1 MRIRLLNFIIVGI
14 LFSITS
20 CDIVNPEEPIP
31 AYLVIPEFILN
42 TELATEGT
50 NSHKITE
57 AHIFVAN
64 ELIGVF
70 TLPATVPVLAEGVQE
85 VQIFPA
91 IRPNGLGDIT
101 EIYPFYRRYQTT
113 VDFVPGNIETIIP
126 VTEYSDNVK
135 FFFEPQESFE
145 DGTFA
150 FAIDIDGDPATTIE
164 LTNQEV
170 FEGNGSGIIE
180 LEKADAQ
187 MELGSNLITELP
199 TATSAATFL
208 ELNYKT
214 EASFLVGIIG
224 YDSQGRIIYSLID
237 KGVNPRD
244 DWNKIYFDFTEE
256 MIDLVSVEDQLAGW
270 RLVIVSDLFEE
281 EADQANIFLDNIK
294 LVQFR

>member
-31 AYLVIPEFILN
+31 AYLVIPEFTLN
-42 TELATEGT
+42 TELSTEGT

-64 ELIGVF
+64 EFIGIF
-70 TLPATVPVLAEGVQE
+70 SLPATVPVLAEGVQDVE
-85 VQIFPA
+85 IFPG

-101 EIYPFYRRYQTT
+101 DIYPFYERYQTT
-113 VDFVPGNIETIIP
+113 LDFVSGSIDTIMP
-126 VTEYSDNVK
+126 VTRYLDNVK
-135 FFFEPQESFE
+135 FFFEPQENFE
-145 DGTFA
+145 DGTLT

-170 FEGNGSGIIE
+170 FEGNGSGLIE
-180 LEKADAQ
+180 LERTDAQ
-187 MELGSNLITELP
+187 MELGSNLITDLP
-199 TATSAATFL
+199 TSNSTATFL

-214 EASFLVGIIG
+214 ETSFLVGVIG
-224 YDSQGRIIYSLID
+224 YDSQGRIIYSLVD

-244 DWNKIYFDFTEE
+244 DWNKIYFDFSEE
-256 MIDLVSVEDQLAGW
+256 MIDLISVEDQLAGW
-270 RLVIVSDLFEE
+270 RLVIISDLFDG
-281 EADQANIFLDNIK
+281 ATDQANIYLDNIK